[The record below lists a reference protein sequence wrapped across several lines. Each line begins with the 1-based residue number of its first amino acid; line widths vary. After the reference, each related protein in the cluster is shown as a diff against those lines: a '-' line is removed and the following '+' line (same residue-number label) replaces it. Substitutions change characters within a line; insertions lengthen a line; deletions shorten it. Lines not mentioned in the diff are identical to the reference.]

1 MKKTLL
7 ASILITTGLLGGCAT
22 MAPSQTT
29 LTSTYNADDIAWA
42 AVEGNNSIHGDAFLR
57 QRGGGVVTCAGQVV
71 NLYPVAEYSAERITA
86 FYGNTDKGYRPAS
99 MRQNLPTAPAEYY
112 DVATSY
118 CDAQGKFEFTDIADG
133 SYFLAT
139 TVTWIVPGQYV
150 SSTQGGNLMQRV
162 TVEGGDNLRVAIT
175 Y

>member
-1 MKKTLL
+1 MSSK
-7 ASILITTGLLGGCAT
+7 
-22 MAPSQTT
+22 P
-29 LTSTYNADDIAWA
+29 
-42 AVEGNNSIHGDAFLR
+42 
-57 QRGGGVVTCAGQVV
+57 
-71 NLYPVAEYSAERITA
+71 ER
-86 FYGNTDKGYRPAS
+86 
-99 MRQNLPTAPAEYY
+99 
-112 DVATSY
+112 
-118 CDAQGKFEFTDIADG
+118 FTDIADG